1 MMTKLLALLDLFRKG
16 NAIADPALWKNRQIA
31 ATVLLPVFGALVAT
45 LDAFGVKVPL
55 DDTQITQ
62 LVTGL
67 VVLLN
72 LVLTLTTPDKVGL
85 PAKPDRDPPSRFP
98 DIKDPD
104 ADTNILGGRG

>member
-1 MMTKLLALLDLFRKG
+1 MNKLLALLDLFRKG
-16 NAIADPALWKNRQIA
+16 NAVADPALWKSRQIK
-31 ATVLLPVFGALVAT
+31 ATLLLPTFGALIAV
-45 LDAFGVKVPL
+45 LRAFGLEVPL

-72 LVLTLTTPDKVGL
+72 LLLTVSTTDKVGL
-85 PAKPDRDPPSRFP
+85 PSKPDSDTHSRFP
-98 DIKDPD
+98 DIQDPD

>member
-1 MMTKLLALLDLFRKG
+1 MNKLLALLDLFRKG
-16 NAIADPALWKNRQIA
+16 NAVADPALWKNRQIK
-31 ATVLLPVFGALVAT
+31 ATLLLPTFGALIAV
-45 LDAFGVKVPL
+45 LRAFGLEVPL

-72 LVLTLTTPDKVGL
+72 LLLTYSTTDKVGL
-85 PAKPDRDPPSRFP
+85 PAKPDCDPPNRFP

-104 ADTNILGGRG
+104 ADTNIMGGRG

>member
-1 MMTKLLALLDLFRKG
+1 MNKLLALLDLFRKG
-16 NAIADPALWKNRQIA
+16 NAVADPQLWKNRQIA
-31 ATVLLPVFGALVAT
+31 ATLLLPTFGALIAV
-45 LDAFGVKVPL
+45 LRAFGLEVPL

-72 LVLTLTTPDKVGL
+72 LLLTVSTTDKVGL
-85 PAKPDRDPPSRFP
+85 PAKPDSDPPSRFP
-98 DIKDPD
+98 DIQDPD

>member
-1 MMTKLLALLDLFRKG
+1 MNKLLTLLDLFRKG
-16 NAIADPALWKNRQIA
+16 NAVADPALWKSRQIK
-31 ATVLLPVFGALVAT
+31 ATLLLPTFGALVAV
-45 LDAFGVKVPL
+45 LRAFGLEVPL

-72 LVLTLTTPDKVGL
+72 LVLTLTTTNKVGL
-85 PAKPDRDPPSRFP
+85 PAKPGRDPPSRFP

-104 ADTNILGGRG
+104 TDTNILGGRG

>member
-1 MMTKLLALLDLFRKG
+1 MSKLLAILDLFRKG
-16 NAIADPALWKNRQIA
+16 NAVADPALWKNRQIA
-31 ATVLLPVFGALVAT
+31 ATLLLPVFGALIAV
-45 LDAFGVKVPL
+45 LRAFGLEVPL
-55 DDTQITQ
+55 DDAQITQ

-72 LVLTLTTPDKVGL
+72 LVLTLTSSDKVGL

-104 ADTNILGGRG
+104 ADTNIMGGRG